1 MNGKKIFR
9 CRKIAD
15 GVARGPALISRD
27 SICFYMVSPDTG
39 TIVEQDHA
47 ALGQSIAGK
56 VIIFPSGKG
65 SSVVQMDGL
74 YKLQLK
80 GFQPKAMIIEKAET
94 VLVATAIILGI
105 PLVDRVDDAFYA
117 VVVNGDMVVVDAFK
131 EVVCLIDKTSEIG

>member
-15 GVARGPALISRD
+15 GVARGPALISHD
-27 SICFYMVSPDTG
+27 SICFYLVNPDTG
-39 TIVEQDHA
+39 MIVEQDHSA
-47 ALGQSIAGK
+47 RGQSVAGK

-74 YKLQLK
+74 YQLQLK

-105 PLVDRVDDAFYA
+105 PLIDRVDEAFYES
-117 VVVNGDMVVVDAFK
+117 VVTGDIVVVDTFK
-131 EVVCLIDKTSEIG
+131 EVVCLIDKTSKIG

>member
-1 MNGKKIFR
+1 MTGENIFR
-9 CRKIAD
+9 CRKIAE
-15 GVARGPALISRD
+15 GIARGPALISHD

-39 TIVEQDHA
+39 MIVEQGHA
-47 ALGQSIAGK
+47 ARGQSIAGK

-74 YKLQLK
+74 YRLQLK

-105 PLVDRVDDAFYA
+105 PLVDRVDDAFYEA
-117 VVVNGDMVVVDAFK
+117 VENGDMVFVDGFK
-131 EVVCLIDKTSEIG
+131 EIVRLIDKTVVTG

>member
-1 MNGKKIFR
+1 MKGKKIFR

-15 GVARGPALISRD
+15 GVACGPALISPD

-39 TIVEQDHA
+39 MIVEQDHA
-47 ALGQSIAGK
+47 AKGQSIAGK

-105 PLVDRVDDAFYA
+105 PLVDRVEDAFYEA
-117 VVVNGDMVVVDAFK
+117 VGNGDMVEVDAFK
-131 EVVCLIDKTSEIG
+131 EVVYLTDKKT

>member
-15 GVARGPALISRD
+15 GVARGPVLISHD

-39 TIVEQDHA
+39 IIVEQDHA

-94 VLVATAIILGI
+94 VLVATAIILRI
-105 PLVDRVDDAFYA
+105 PLVDRVDAAFYEA
-117 VVVNGDMVVVDAFK
+117 VVNGDMVEVDASQ
-131 EVVCLIDKTSEIG
+131 EVVRLIDKTSEIG

>member
-1 MNGKKIFR
+1 MKGKKIFR

-15 GVARGPALISRD
+15 GVACGPALISPD

-39 TIVEQDHA
+39 MIVEEDHA
-47 ALGQSIAGK
+47 AKGQSIAGK
-56 VIIFPSGKG
+56 VVVFPSGKG

-105 PLVDRVDDAFYA
+105 PLVDHVDAAFYEA
-117 VVVNGDMVVVDAFK
+117 VANGDMVEVDAFK
-131 EVVCLIDKTSEIG
+131 EVVCLTDEMT